1 LVTETDK
8 ACEQLIYTFL
18 NRSYPS
24 HKFIGEEGSSAQ
36 GFTDVLTDEPTWMCD
51 PLDGTT
57 NFVHRYPQCCVSL
70 ALAIKKQVHCL
81 SQCLCLRA
89 VLSVCY
95 ASTPHSC
102 LHHSTIPQDDAE
114 ELQPQNIPQINFGVE
129 KVV

>member
-1 LVTETDK
+1 MDLVTETDK

-57 NFVHRYPQCCVSL
+57 NFVHRFPQCCVSL
-70 ALAIKKQVHCL
+70 ALAIKKQV
-81 SQCLCLRA
+81 
-89 VLSVCY
+89 
-95 ASTPHSC
+95 PSC
-102 LHHSTIPQDDAE
+102 SSDRVD
-114 ELQPQNIPQINFGVE
+114 
-129 KVV
+129 